1 MLVIAW
7 YSIFLLISATGMTGL
22 NKLSTEAILC
32 YIAFLFC
39 FFFGMMLGGVS
50 LPNGMK
56 MLQQEQK
63 IKKRHASAIV
73 LIYCFFIF
81 YSLIALL
88 NIYYFNKVDLSSYRQ
103 AFFDGSRDNVK
114 YFYGV
119 FGFYF
124 YYLLSLLVFALVPY
138 TIITNSKKTISLCF
152 FALLL
157 YDIIFLSRTG
167 VYYFILSYIV
177 SSILLKKGIKKI
189 IIVGM
194 VALLFSLIMSYTRD
208 MKSDIIGTLF
218 SSIINYHIAPF
229 VLFDENIISNHL
241 IKYNG
246 AGLASLGI
254 YNIIFYPIDSSIMSS
269 INDFRAQ
276 LNEFYDLGVNRY
288 LPYNAYYTSLGGVYI
303 DSGLIGSMMVSF
315 MTGFIIVGIE
325 KSAFKSTK
333 FLVSSV
339 FFTTLCME
347 SIFSPIILNIF
358 AFTIIVYLVVLMVL
372 KYENSDDNTIFK
384 KYRAK

>member
-276 LNEFYDLGVNRY
+276 LNEF
-288 LPYNAYYTSLGGVYI
+288 
-303 DSGLIGSMMVSF
+303 
-315 MTGFIIVGIE
+315 
-325 KSAFKSTK
+325 
-333 FLVSSV
+333 
-339 FFTTLCME
+339 
-347 SIFSPIILNIF
+347 
-358 AFTIIVYLVVLMVL
+358 
-372 KYENSDDNTIFK
+372 
-384 KYRAK
+384 

>member
-1 MLVIAW
+1 
-7 YSIFLLISATGMTGL
+7 
-22 NKLSTEAILC
+22 
-32 YIAFLFC
+32 
-39 FFFGMMLGGVS
+39 
-50 LPNGMK
+50 
-56 MLQQEQK
+56 
-63 IKKRHASAIV
+63 
-73 LIYCFFIF
+73 
-81 YSLIALL
+81 
-88 NIYYFNKVDLSSYRQ
+88 
-103 AFFDGSRDNVK
+103 
-114 YFYGV
+114 
-119 FGFYF
+119 
-124 YYLLSLLVFALVPY
+124 
-138 TIITNSKKTISLCF
+138 
-152 FALLL
+152 
-157 YDIIFLSRTG
+157 
-167 VYYFILSYIV
+167 
-177 SSILLKKGIKKI
+177 LLKKGIKKI

-347 SIFSPIILNIF
+347 SIFSPITLNIF